1 MTSADP
7 PSELGLDACWRL
19 LREADVGRL
28 ALVVEGHPEIFPV
41 TFAVDA
47 GTVLFRTGAGTKL
60 SALALSPVVA
70 FEVDGYDVTTQVAW
84 SVVVKGRAEV
94 VRGVSAL
101 LQTTEVPVLPWHAS
115 VKNQFVRLAA
125 DEVSGRCF
133 RRSDP
138 AYWRGE
144 TVGGPRTSTD

>member
-7 PSELGLDACWRL
+7 PAELGIDACWRL

-28 ALVVEGHPEIFPV
+28 ALVVDDHPEIFPV
-41 TFAVDA
+41 TFAVDS

-60 SALALSPVVA
+60 VALADSPVVA
-70 FEVDGYDVTTQVAW
+70 FEVDGYDLATQVVW
-84 SVVVKGRAEV
+84 SVVVKGRAQV
-94 VRGVSAL
+94 VRGASAL
-101 LQTTEVPVLPWHAS
+101 LETTDVAVHPWHAS
-115 VKNQFVRLAA
+115 VKNHFVRLEA

-138 AYWRGE
+138 AYWVGG
-144 TVGGPRTSTD
+144 TGGGPRTSPE